1 MIEVIIGAAIMFI
14 GVILGHVIREA
25 SSTPKLS
32 KKAAKE
38 AKEKLTKALE
48 HIRKH
53 HTDIPQDAGD
63 EIEEL
68 VDGAHKIL
76 IGK

>member
-1 MIEVIIGAAIMFI
+1 MIEVIVGAAIMFV
-14 GVILGHVIREA
+14 GVILGHVVREA

-32 KKAAKE
+32 KKANKE
-38 AKEKLTKALE
+38 VEEKLTKALE

-53 HTDIPQDAGD
+53 HADIPQEAGD

-68 VDGAHKIL
+68 VDGANKIL